1 MGKKTGLTG
10 SRPSSKKTSSEIDSF
25 VETPRAND
33 EETFAEQSAASSPKN
48 LGEPKEKI
56 KKLCICLPASLH
68 KQLKSYCV
76 NNDVSMA
83 DVVRD
88 FLQSKVGKPSG

>member
-1 MGKKTGLTG
+1 MGKKTGL
-10 SRPSSKKTSSEIDSF
+10 IDNF
-25 VETPRAND
+25 VETPRAKD
-33 EETFAEQSAASSPKN
+33 EENFAEQSAASSPKN